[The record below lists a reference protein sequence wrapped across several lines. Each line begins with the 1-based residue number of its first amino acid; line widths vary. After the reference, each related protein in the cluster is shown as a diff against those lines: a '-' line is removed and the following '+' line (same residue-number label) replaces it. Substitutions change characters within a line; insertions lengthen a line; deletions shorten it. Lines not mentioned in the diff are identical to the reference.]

1 MTPHHSNQLVE
12 GLHTLS
18 TQRGA
23 VDLQVPVELLR
34 YLDDGGNPDAFTTE
48 VFSRAHADNQQ
59 AKGRVDA
66 LRCVAT
72 VLTTRAMFSAQ
83 EAARHTGQA
92 LG

>member
-1 MTPHHSNQLVE
+1 MLPTRAAKPRRPHSTQFVD
-12 GLHTLS
+12 GLRTLS

-23 VDLQVPVELLR
+23 VDLQVPAELLR

-66 LRCVAT
+66 LRY
-72 VLTTRAMFSAQ
+72 VLHSVQ
-83 EAARHTGQA
+83 
-92 LG
+92 